1 MSPSESPWL
10 NEQEM
15 TVWRSWLRVQTELPS
30 ALGRALQADS
40 SLSLQDYETL
50 VRLSEAEE
58 GRLRISVLAE
68 QMHWERSRLSHHL
81 RRMEGRGLVIK
92 TECAEDGRGA
102 FVSITGEGR
111 KALDAAAPGHAR
123 VVRQLFL
130 DGVSPEDLEVVDR
143 FLAGVLERT
152 ASSSEGESWTSS

>member
-58 GRLRISVLAE
+58 GRLRISMLAE

-152 ASSSEGESWTSS
+152 ASSSEGESGTSS